1 MDLRVALRTSRLA
14 LIVAVSAPPAHAN
27 QVTLVATKDNTLI
40 ENATGSL
47 SNGAGRFFFAGRTGQ
62 LSGSIRR
69 GVVGFDLAASIPPG
83 SRIDSVAV
91 VLHMSKSST
100 AGAQTVVMRRLLA
113 DWGEGTSVGA
123 GGGGG
128 EAGGAPST
136 LNDATW
142 IHRFFDTQFWSSA
155 GGDFAAVPSASASVG
170 DTTFYTWSS
179 WNLVTDVQGWV
190 ANPASNFGWIFTG
203 NESAPASAKEFGSRQ
218 NLDPRFRPR
227 LFVRFRTPVD
237 SRLALPGAPG
247 LRGAYPNPFNPNTTI
262 AYEIPATQYV
272 VLRIHDVA
280 GRLVRTLVSR
290 PELPGQHEVAWD
302 GRDDAGFRVGSGTYY
317 CQLSSGGR
325 SDAKPL
331 VLLK

>member
-1 MDLRVALRTSRLA
+1 MDLRAALRRSMLA
-14 LIVAVSAPPAHAN
+14 LAVIVPAAHAN
-27 QVTLVATKDNTLI
+27 QVTLVATQDNTLI

-47 SNGAGRFFFAGRTGQ
+47 SNGAGSFFFAGRTGQ
-62 LSGSIRR
+62 ISGSIRR
-69 GVVGFDLAASIPPG
+69 GVVAFDLSGSIPPG

-100 AGAQTVVMRRLLA
+100 AGAQNIVMRRLLA
-113 DWGEGTSVGA
+113 NWGEGTSIGS

-136 LNDATW
+136 ANDATW
-142 IHRFFDTQFWSSA
+142 IHRFFDTQFWTAA

-170 DTTFYTWSS
+170 DTTFYKWSS

-190 ANPASNFGWIFTG
+190 ANPASNFGWIFIG
-203 NESAPASAKEFGSRQ
+203 NESSPATSKEFGSHQ
-218 NLDPRFRPR
+218 NPDPHFQPR
-227 LFVRFRTPVD
+227 LFIRFRTPVD
-237 SRLALPGAPG
+237 SRLALPGVPA
-247 LRGAYPNPFNPNTTI
+247 LRGAYPNPFNPTTTI
-262 AYEIPATQYV
+262 AYEIPAAQVV

-290 PELPGQHEVAWD
+290 TELPGPHEVTWD
-302 GRDDAGFRVGSGTYY
+302 GRDDAGTRVGSGTYY
-317 CQLSSGGR
+317 CELSSGGR